1 MTEEENSEA
10 AKLKK
15 TLGTKIRGEEA
26 TGSAT
31 GQSARSRW
39 SDERERERER
49 ENNVGM
55 EESASKGQANLPKD
69 GKLVASL
76 RRERDNSGT

>member
-15 TLGTKIRGEEA
+15 TLGTKIRGEGA

-31 GQSARSRW
+31 GQSARSHW
-39 SDERERERER
+39 SDERERER

-76 RRERDNSGT
+76 RRGRDNSGI